1 MASLVVCE
9 FHPDKKEHFSFIHFL
24 IDRISVLSL
33 SVFVKHM
40 NTVTALKLQNFVIT
54 FTICFSSYFLL
65 LLLHVCV
72 MFHNIISKCR
82 LILLTPIHT
91 TYCRFLL
98 FRLCRF
104 VVVVVVFRWNFLTI
118 KCFTFSHKTEL
129 LSRLVGSQWSECF
142 CFVHTN
148 RLHKESLKKT
158 SCLISIETKFFAS
171 FLSLNIIL
179 AK

>member
-65 LLLHVCV
+65 LLLLHVCV

-104 VVVVVVFRWNFLTI
+104 VVVVVFRWNFLTI

-158 SCLISIETKFFAS
+158 SCLISIETKIFAS